1 MGLYKYLASSGREKP
16 TEVLIEAD
24 NQNEALSKLRSRRL
38 IPIQY
43 LGEASM
49 NSGGKLQLFG
59 KGGIDTFAFTRQL
72 SPLLSSYIPLERA
85 LAIIAEGSEDPRQ
98 KSFVNNMRQGLHE
111 GKKFSE
117 LIRSQGSL
125 FPDYY
130 ANLIESGEESGCL
143 PEVLVQ
149 LYKFMGETRDLKG
162 FIVSNSIYPSV
173 ILSIVLIV
181 VILLFTIFV
190 PKFATIFADMGRET
204 PPSLNR
210 LLAFSAFAKWAW
222 WIIPLLI
229 VGGCFAYIQIF
240 GKKQFDYVTSK
251 MKLKIPLIGRII
263 SDLEM
268 CRYIRTLSIMTMNHV
283 EIIRTVKIAG
293 RIIHNP
299 VVAEPF
305 QPIAD
310 KLKSGQKL
318 SATLQGNPF
327 VPRETVPMLRVGEES
342 GNVGDMLVRIADNL
356 ESDTRAKIKRLLSLF
371 EPAVILLLASV
382 VLIVVVSIFQAM
394 MDLNAVE

>member
-1 MGLYKYLASSGREKP
+1 MGLYKYLASSGRDKP

-38 IPIQY
+38 IPVQY

-49 NSGGKLQLFG
+49 NAGGKLKVFG

-162 FIVSNSIYPSV
+162 FIISNSIYPSV
-173 ILSIVLIV
+173 ILGIVLIV

-190 PKFATIFADMGRET
+190 PKFANIFADMGRET
-204 PPSLNR
+204 PPSL
-210 LLAFSAFAKWAW
+210 
-222 WIIPLLI
+222 
-229 VGGCFAYIQIF
+229 
-240 GKKQFDYVTSK
+240 
-251 MKLKIPLIGRII
+251 
-263 SDLEM
+263 
-268 CRYIRTLSIMTMNHV
+268 
-283 EIIRTVKIAG
+283 
-293 RIIHNP
+293 
-299 VVAEPF
+299 
-305 QPIAD
+305 
-310 KLKSGQKL
+310 
-318 SATLQGNPF
+318 
-327 VPRETVPMLRVGEES
+327 
-342 GNVGDMLVRIADNL
+342 
-356 ESDTRAKIKRLLSLF
+356 
-371 EPAVILLLASV
+371 
-382 VLIVVVSIFQAM
+382 
-394 MDLNAVE
+394 

>member
-1 MGLYKYLASSGREKP
+1 MGLYKYLASSGRDKP
-16 TEVLIEAD
+16 SEVLIEAD

-49 NSGGKLQLFG
+49 NGKGKLQLFG
-59 KGGIDTFAFTRQL
+59 NSGIDTFAFTRQL

-85 LAIIAEGSEDPRQ
+85 LAIIAEGSDDPRQ

-162 FIVSNSIYPSV
+162 FIVSNSIYPAV

-181 VILLFTIFV
+181 VILMFTVFV
-190 PKFATIFADMGRET
+190 
-204 PPSLNR
+204 
-210 LLAFSAFAKWAW
+210 
-222 WIIPLLI
+222 
-229 VGGCFAYIQIF
+229 
-240 GKKQFDYVTSK
+240 
-251 MKLKIPLIGRII
+251 
-263 SDLEM
+263 
-268 CRYIRTLSIMTMNHV
+268 
-283 EIIRTVKIAG
+283 
-293 RIIHNP
+293 
-299 VVAEPF
+299 
-305 QPIAD
+305 
-310 KLKSGQKL
+310 
-318 SATLQGNPF
+318 
-327 VPRETVPMLRVGEES
+327 
-342 GNVGDMLVRIADNL
+342 
-356 ESDTRAKIKRLLSLF
+356 
-371 EPAVILLLASV
+371 
-382 VLIVVVSIFQAM
+382 
-394 MDLNAVE
+394 